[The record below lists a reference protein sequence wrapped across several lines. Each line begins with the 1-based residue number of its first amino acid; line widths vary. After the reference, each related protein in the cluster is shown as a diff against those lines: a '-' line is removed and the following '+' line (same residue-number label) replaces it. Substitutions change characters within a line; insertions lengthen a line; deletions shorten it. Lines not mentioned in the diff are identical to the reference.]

1 MVNKE
6 TKGAKIYDWIL
17 KGVGIAFVLLEV
29 SYLLGILPPNLW
41 RFESGAL
48 IFLFILAYGPVL
60 QENMKQRT
68 FPNLI
73 WNLFILL
80 SGLGACIYL
89 LIEIPRLQW
98 YYGSTWTTLDIMFG
112 TLLIIVLIDLCR
124 KKFGWSLPII
134 AITFLCYTL
143 FGQHLPEGFF
153 NHSGFSFERTV
164 SYLFGPGAIFGIV
177 MSTFVNIIFV
187 YMLFG
192 IFLEKTGVGEFLVDL
207 SFALA
212 GRWRGGPAKVAVVAS
227 AILGT
232 INGNSVANVATTG
245 AITIPLMKKS
255 GYKPAFAGAVEAAA
269 STGGQIL
276 PPIMG
281 AGAFL
286 MAEFLQLSYSQVII
300 AATIPAILYFIG
312 VFFMVDLEAVKTN
325 LKGVDELPNIRQVL
339 KKSYLLLPIVILVW
353 ALIIENMSVTK
364 SGFLAI
370 AACIVISWFTKDHKM
385 GPKRIL
391 EGMAEGAKSTVG
403 IGGMCAAAGIVIGTV
418 SMTGLGNMFSSVIVN
433 FAGEN
438 LLVVAL
444 FTALISIILGM
455 GLPTTAAYIISM
467 SVAVPALVA
476 LDVSPIAAHLFVFY
490 FAVVSAITPPVGAA
504 FYTGAAIAGANV
516 MSTGI
521 NSVRI
526 GLGAFTVPFFF
537 IISPALLLDG
547 DAFEITRGVITS
559 LIGIAAVSMALQR
572 VTFMG
577 RKIPI
582 LQSFVLV
589 ASFIFLIYP
598 SLNTDLYGFIL
609 FIIGIFNPRWFTII
623 FRVKEERNT
632 IDENG

>member
-1 MVNKE
+1 
-6 TKGAKIYDWIL
+6 
-17 KGVGIAFVLLEV
+17 
-29 SYLLGILPPNLW
+29 
-41 RFESGAL
+41 
-48 IFLFILAYGPVL
+48 
-60 QENMKQRT
+60 
-68 FPNLI
+68 
-73 WNLFILL
+73 
-80 SGLGACIYL
+80 
-89 LIEIPRLQW
+89 
-98 YYGSTWTTLDIMFG
+98 
-112 TLLIIVLIDLCR
+112 
-124 KKFGWSLPII
+124 
-134 AITFLCYTL
+134 
-143 FGQHLPEGFF
+143 
-153 NHSGFSFERTV
+153 
-164 SYLFGPGAIFGIV
+164 
-177 MSTFVNIIFV
+177 
-187 YMLFG
+187 
-192 IFLEKTGVGEFLVDL
+192 
-207 SFALA
+207 
-212 GRWRGGPAKVAVVAS
+212 
-227 AILGT
+227 
-232 INGNSVANVATTG
+232 
-245 AITIPLMKKS
+245 
-255 GYKPAFAGAVEAAA
+255 
-269 STGGQIL
+269 
-276 PPIMG
+276 
-281 AGAFL
+281 